1 MRAARPPQASNCAP
15 AGGSAAAKPLAWAG
29 DASDASQACP
39 APSGSGA
46 AVSAHRHRRR
56 LVAFTRGGAAVVVLL
71 AAWEYF
77 ARSGVFSPAITPPL
91 GTIAAALGVMV
102 VDGSIFK
109 HTLATMLRVAIGL
122 AIALAIAIPLGM
134 LMGRHALWERILR
147 PPLAVLMPIPSLAWV
162 PLVVLWFGIGNVST
176 VLIVVYA
183 STFSLLYNVWM
194 GVRTINPLWIR
205 AASAMNADGPRL
217 FRHVIWPA
225 ALPSII
231 TGIRLAFGRAWIAV
245 IGGEL
250 LASPQWGLGKLIFD
264 AKEFL
269 NADVMLAAL
278 FVIGVLGLFF
288 ERVVFQLLEQATVN
302 KWGMATGARR

>member
-1 MRAARPPQASNCAP
+1 MTAASKQPVIAIAATPVPPA
-15 AGGSAAAKPLAWAG
+15 
-29 DASDASQACP
+29 
-39 APSGSGA
+39 
-46 AVSAHRHRRR
+46 RR
-56 LVAFTRGGAAVVVLL
+56 LRVMPFARGAIAIALLL

-77 ARSGVFSPAITPPL
+77 ARSGTFSQAITPPL
-91 GTIAAALGVMV
+91 ETIVAALVAMIL
-102 VDGSIFK
+102 DGSIFR

-122 AIALAIAIPLGM
+122 SIALAIAIPLGM
-134 LMGRHALWERILR
+134 LMGRHPLWERILR

-162 PLVVLWFGIGNVST
+162 PLVVLWFGIGNVAT

-194 GVRTINPLWIR
+194 GVRTINPLWLR
-205 AASAMNADGPRL
+205 AAQAMDARGARL
-217 FRHVIWPA
+217 FRHVVWPA

-231 TGIRLAFGRAWIAV
+231 TGVRLAFGRAWIAV

-288 ERVVFQLLEQATVN
+288 ERVVFQLLEQVTVN
-302 KWGMATGARR
+302 RWGMATGAGR

>member
-1 MRAARPPQASNCAP
+1 MNVAQQRIAAIEVAELATPRRRPP
-15 AGGSAAAKPLAWAG
+15 
-29 DASDASQACP
+29 
-39 APSGSGA
+39 
-46 AVSAHRHRRR
+46 R
-56 LVAFTRGGAAVVVLL
+56 LVALVRGAIAIAVLL

-77 ARSGVFSPAITPPL
+77 ARSGIFSRAITPPL
-91 GTIAAALGVMV
+91 ETIFSALVAMIA
-102 VDGSIFK
+102 DGSIFK

-122 AIALAIAIPLGM
+122 LIALAVAIPLGM
-134 LMGRHALWERILR
+134 LMGRHPVWERILR

-162 PLVVLWFGIGNVST
+162 PLVVLWFGIGNVAT

-183 STFSLLYNVWM
+183 STFSLLYIVWM
-194 GVRTINPLWIR
+194 GVKTVNPIWVR
-205 AASAMNADGPRL
+205 AAQAMNAQGSRL

-264 AKEFL
+264 AKEYL
-269 NADVMLAAL
+269 NADTMLAAL
-278 FVIGVLGLFF
+278 FVIGIIGLFF
-288 ERVVFQLLEQATVN
+288 ERVVFQLLERATVN
-302 KWGMATGARR
+302 RWGMASGARR

>member
-1 MRAARPPQASNCAP
+1 MTVASRQRLAPIDAAFAR
-15 AGGSAAAKPLAWAG
+15 
-29 DASDASQACP
+29 
-39 APSGSGA
+39 
-46 AVSAHRHRRR
+46 VTRRRR
-56 LVAFTRGGAAVVVLL
+56 LWLVPFVRGAVAIGILL

-77 ARSGVFSPAITPPL
+77 ARSGIFSQAITPPL
-91 GTIAAALGVMV
+91 ETIAAALVAMIA
-102 VDGSIFK
+102 DGSIFR

-134 LMGRHALWERILR
+134 LMGRHPLWERILR

-194 GVRTINPLWIR
+194 GVRTINPLWVR
-205 AASAMNADGPRL
+205 AAQAMNAHGARL
-217 FRHVIWPA
+217 FRHVVWPA

-288 ERVVFQLLEQATVN
+288 ERVVFQWLEQATVN
-302 KWGMATGARR
+302 RWGMASGARR

>member
-1 MRAARPPQASNCAP
+1 MTAASSHQRLAPIEARA
-15 AGGSAAAKPLAWAG
+15 SAA
-29 DASDASQACP
+29 SRRRRVRVV
-39 APSGSGA
+39 A
-46 AVSAHRHRRR
+46 AV
-56 LVAFTRGGAAVVVLL
+56 RGAIAIAILL

-77 ARSGVFSPAITPPL
+77 ARSGIFSRAITPPL
-91 GTIAAALGVMV
+91 ETILAALLAMIA
-102 VDGSIFK
+102 DGSIFK
-109 HTLATMLRVAIGL
+109 HTLATMLRVAVGL

-134 LMGRHALWERILR
+134 LMGRHALWERMLR

-162 PLVVLWFGIGNVST
+162 PLVVLWFGIGNVAT

-194 GVRTINPLWIR
+194 GVKTINPLWVR
-205 AASAMNADGPRL
+205 AAQAMNADGTRL
-217 FRHVIWPA
+217 FSHVIWPA

-278 FVIGVLGLFF
+278 LVIGVLGLFF
-288 ERVVFQLLEQATVN
+288 ERVVFQLLERATVN
-302 KWGMATGARR
+302 KWGMAAGAGQ

>member
-1 MRAARPPQASNCAP
+1 MSV
-15 AGGSAAAKPLAWAG
+15 
-29 DASDASQACP
+29 ASQQRL
-39 APSGSGA
+39 APLRIAPVVPSP
-46 AVSAHRHRRR
+46 RRPVR
-56 LVAFTRGGAAVVVLL
+56 LVALIRGAIAIAVLL

-77 ARSGVFSPAITPPL
+77 ARSGIFSRAITPPL
-91 GTIAAALGVMV
+91 ETIAAALVAMIA
-102 VDGSIFK
+102 DGSIFK
-109 HTLATMLRVAIGL
+109 HTLATMLRVAVGL

-134 LMGRHALWERILR
+134 LMGRYPIWERILR
-147 PPLAVLMPIPSLAWV
+147 APVAVLMPIPSLAWV
-162 PLVVLWFGIGNVST
+162 PLVVLWFGIGNVAT

-183 STFSLLYNVWM
+183 CTFSLLYNVWM
-194 GVRTINPLWIR
+194 GVKTINPLWVR
-205 AASAMNADGPRL
+205 AAQVMNASGTRL
-217 FRHVIWPA
+217 FRHVVWPA

-269 NADVMLAAL
+269 NADTMLAAL

-288 ERVVFQLLEQATVN
+288 ERVVFQLLEQATVHR
-302 KWGMATGARR
+302 WGMSTARR

>member
-1 MRAARPPQASNCAP
+1 MNVASPRLAPMAATPAASP
-15 AGGSAAAKPLAWAG
+15 
-29 DASDASQACP
+29 
-39 APSGSGA
+39 
-46 AVSAHRHRRR
+46 RRR
-56 LVAFTRGGAAVVVLL
+56 SRRIVPMLRGAITIALLL

-77 ARSGVFSPAITPPL
+77 ARSGIFSRAITPPL
-91 GTIAAALGVMV
+91 ETIAVALVSMIA
-102 VDGSIFK
+102 DGSIFR

-134 LMGRHALWERILR
+134 LMGRYALWERILR
-147 PPLAVLMPIPSLAWV
+147 PAVAVLMPIPSLAWV
-162 PLVVLWFGIGNVST
+162 PLVVLWFGIGNVAT

-194 GVRTINPLWIR
+194 GVKTINPIWVR
-205 AASAMNADGPRL
+205 AAQVMNAHGWRL

-269 NADVMLAAL
+269 NADTMLAAL

-288 ERVVFQLLEQATVN
+288 ERVVFQLLERATVN
-302 KWGMATGARR
+302 RWGMASGARR

>member
-1 MRAARPPQASNCAP
+1 MPETAASRPGFAPVEVPAVAASRRAHVRS
-15 AGGSAAAKPLAWAG
+15 LRFVR
-29 DASDASQACP
+29 
-39 APSGSGA
+39 GA
-46 AVSAHRHRRR
+46 IAVA
-56 LVAFTRGGAAVVVLL
+56 VLL

-77 ARSGVFSPAITPPL
+77 ARSGFFSQAITPPL
-91 GTIAAALGVMV
+91 ETIAAALVAMIA
-102 VDGSIFK
+102 DGSIFK
-109 HTLATMLRVAIGL
+109 HTLATMLRVAVGL
-122 AIALAIAIPLGM
+122 AIALGIAIPLGM
-134 LMGRHALWERILR
+134 LMGRHPLWERILR

-162 PLVVLWFGIGNVST
+162 PLVVLWFGIGNVAT

-194 GVRTINPLWIR
+194 GVKTINLLWVR
-205 AASAMNADGPRL
+205 AAQAMNAGRTRL
-217 FRHVIWPA
+217 FTHVIWPA

-264 AKEFL
+264 AKEYL

-278 FVIGVLGLFF
+278 FVIGVIGLFF
-288 ERVVFQLLEQATVN
+288 ERVVFQWLEHATVN
-302 KWGMATGARR
+302 RWGMASGGRP

>member
-1 MRAARPPQASNCAP
+1 MNVAQQRIAAIEVAELATPRRRPP
-15 AGGSAAAKPLAWAG
+15 
-29 DASDASQACP
+29 
-39 APSGSGA
+39 
-46 AVSAHRHRRR
+46 R
-56 LVAFTRGGAAVVVLL
+56 LVALVRGAIAIAVLL

-77 ARSGVFSPAITPPL
+77 ARSGIFSRAITPPL
-91 GTIAAALGVMV
+91 ETIFSALVAMIA
-102 VDGSIFK
+102 DGSIFK

-122 AIALAIAIPLGM
+122 LIALAVAIPLGM
-134 LMGRHALWERILR
+134 LMGRHPVWERILR

-162 PLVVLWFGIGNVST
+162 PLVVLWFGIGNVAT

-194 GVRTINPLWIR
+194 GVKTVNPIWVR
-205 AASAMNADGPRL
+205 AAQAMNAQGSRL

-264 AKEFL
+264 AKEYL
-269 NADVMLAAL
+269 NADTMLAAL
-278 FVIGVLGLFF
+278 FVIGIIGLFF
-288 ERVVFQLLEQATVN
+288 ERVVFQLLERATVN
-302 KWGMATGARR
+302 RWGMASGARR

>member
-1 MRAARPPQASNCAP
+1 MNVAQPRIAPIEATQVRTPRRKPARVVA
-15 AGGSAAAKPLAWAG
+15 LVR
-29 DASDASQACP
+29 
-39 APSGSGA
+39 GA
-46 AVSAHRHRRR
+46 IAIA
-56 LVAFTRGGAAVVVLL
+56 VLL

-77 ARSGVFSPAITPPL
+77 ARSGIFSRAITPPL
-91 GTIAAALGVMV
+91 ETIFAALVAMIA
-102 VDGSIFK
+102 DGSIFK

-122 AIALAIAIPLGM
+122 GIALGIAIPLGM
-134 LMGRHALWERILR
+134 LMGRYPLWERILR
-147 PPLAVLMPIPSLAWV
+147 PPVAVLMPIPSLAWV
-162 PLVVLWFGIGNVST
+162 PLVVLWFGIGNVAT

-194 GVRTINPLWIR
+194 GVKTINPIWVR
-205 AASAMNADGPRL
+205 AAQVMNAEGGRL
-217 FRHVIWPA
+217 FRHVVWPA

-231 TGIRLAFGRAWIAV
+231 TGVRLAFGRAWIAV

-269 NADVMLAAL
+269 NADTMLAAL

-288 ERVVFQLLEQATVN
+288 ERVVFQFLEQATVHR
-302 KWGMATGARR
+302 WGMASGERR

>member
-1 MRAARPPQASNCAP
+1 MT
-15 AGGSAAAKPLAWAG
+15 
-29 DASDASQACP
+29 
-39 APSGSGA
+39 
-46 AVSAHRHRRR
+46 AVSRQPVVAIAAMPPLPARR
-56 LVAFTRGGAAVVVLL
+56 LRVVPFARGVIAIALLL

-77 ARSGVFSPAITPPL
+77 ARSGIFSQAITPPL
-91 GTIAAALGVMV
+91 ETIVAALVAMIA
-102 VDGSIFK
+102 DGSIFR

-134 LMGRHALWERILR
+134 LMGRHPLWERILR

-162 PLVVLWFGIGNVST
+162 PLVVLWFGIGNVAT

-194 GVRTINPLWIR
+194 GVRTINPLWLR
-205 AASAMNADGPRL
+205 AAQAMNARGVRL
-217 FRHVIWPA
+217 FRHVVWPA

-231 TGIRLAFGRAWIAV
+231 TGVRLAFGRAWIAV

-278 FVIGVLGLFF
+278 LVIGVLGLFF
-288 ERVVFQLLEQATVN
+288 ERVVFQLLEQVTVN
-302 KWGMATGARR
+302 RWGMATGAGR

>member
-1 MRAARPPQASNCAP
+1 VSV
-15 AGGSAAAKPLAWAG
+15 
-29 DASDASQACP
+29 ASQQI
-39 APSGSGA
+39 A
-46 AVSAHRHRRR
+46 AIEPKANATVRPRRR
-56 LVAFTRGGAAVVVLL
+56 RVVPFVRGALAIAVLL

-77 ARSGVFSPAITPPL
+77 ARSGIFSQAITPPL
-91 GTIAAALGVMV
+91 ETIASALIAMV
-102 VDGSIFK
+102 ADGSIFK
-109 HTLATMLRVAIGL
+109 HTLATMLRVAVGL
-122 AIALAIAIPLGM
+122 VIALAIAIPLGM
-134 LMGRHALWERILR
+134 LMGRHPTWERILR

-162 PLVVLWFGIGNVST
+162 PLVVLWFGIGNVAT

-194 GVRTINPLWIR
+194 GVKTINSIWVR
-205 AASAMNADGPRL
+205 AAQAMNAERTRL
-217 FRHVIWPA
+217 FTHVIWPA

-264 AKEFL
+264 AKEYL

-278 FVIGVLGLFF
+278 VVIGVIGLFF
-288 ERVVFQLLEQATVN
+288 ERVVFQLLERATVN
-302 KWGMATGARR
+302 RWGMASGGQR

>member
-1 MRAARPPQASNCAP
+1 MTV
-15 AGGSAAAKPLAWAG
+15 
-29 DASDASQACP
+29 ASQQV
-39 APSGSGA
+39 A
-46 AVSAHRHRRR
+46 AIEPKANATVRSRRR
-56 LVAFTRGGAAVVVLL
+56 RVVPFVRGAIAIAVLL

-77 ARSGVFSPAITPPL
+77 ARSGIFSQAITPPL
-91 GTIAAALGVMV
+91 ETIASALIAMV
-102 VDGSIFK
+102 ADGSIFK

-122 AIALAIAIPLGM
+122 VIALAIAIPLGM
-134 LMGRHALWERILR
+134 LMGRHPTWERILR

-162 PLVVLWFGIGNVST
+162 PLVVLWFGIGNVAT

-194 GVRTINPLWIR
+194 GVKTINSIWVR
-205 AASAMNADGPRL
+205 AAQAMNAERTRL
-217 FRHVIWPA
+217 FTHVIWPA

-264 AKEFL
+264 AKEYL

-278 FVIGVLGLFF
+278 VVIGVIGLFF
-288 ERVVFQLLEQATVN
+288 ERVVFQLLERATVN
-302 KWGMATGARR
+302 RWGMASGARR

>member
-1 MRAARPPQASNCAP
+1 M
-15 AGGSAAAKPLAWAG
+15 
-29 DASDASQACP
+29 
-39 APSGSGA
+39 
-46 AVSAHRHRRR
+46 
-56 LVAFTRGGAAVVVLL
+56 
-71 AAWEYF
+71 
-77 ARSGVFSPAITPPL
+77 
-91 GTIAAALGVMV
+91 IA
-102 VDGSIFK
+102 DGSIFR

-134 LMGRHALWERILR
+134 LMGRYALWERILR
-147 PPLAVLMPIPSLAWV
+147 PAVAVLMPIPSLAWV
-162 PLVVLWFGIGNVST
+162 PLVVLWFGIGNVAT

-194 GVRTINPLWIR
+194 GVKTINPIWVR
-205 AASAMNADGPRL
+205 AAQVMNAHGWRL

-269 NADVMLAAL
+269 NADTMLAAL

-288 ERVVFQLLEQATVN
+288 ERVVFQLLERATVN
-302 KWGMATGARR
+302 RWGMASGARR

>member
-1 MRAARPPQASNCAP
+1 MT
-15 AGGSAAAKPLAWAG
+15 
-29 DASDASQACP
+29 
-39 APSGSGA
+39 
-46 AVSAHRHRRR
+46 AVSKQPGVVIAATSVSPARR
-56 LVAFTRGGAAVVVLL
+56 LRVVPFVRGAIAIALLL

-77 ARSGVFSPAITPPL
+77 ARSGIFSQAITPPL
-91 GTIAAALGVMV
+91 ETIVAALVAMIA
-102 VDGSIFK
+102 DGSIFR

-134 LMGRHALWERILR
+134 LMGRHPLWERILR

-162 PLVVLWFGIGNVST
+162 PLVVLWFGIGNVAT

-183 STFSLLYNVWM
+183 STFSLLYNVWT
-194 GVRTINPLWIR
+194 GVRTINPLWLR
-205 AASAMNADGPRL
+205 AAQAMNARGARL
-217 FRHVIWPA
+217 FRHVVWPA

-231 TGIRLAFGRAWIAV
+231 TGVRLAFGRAWIAV

-288 ERVVFQLLEQATVN
+288 ERVVFQLLEQVTVN
-302 KWGMATGARR
+302 RWGMSTGDGR

>member
-1 MRAARPPQASNCAP
+1 MTSAS
-15 AGGSAAAKPLAWAG
+15 
-29 DASDASQACP
+29 SQQ
-39 APSGSGA
+39 
-46 AVSAHRHRRR
+46 R
-56 LVAFTRGGAAVVVLL
+56 LVAIEAKASTAPRRHRARLVAVVRGAIAIAILL

-77 ARSGVFSPAITPPL
+77 ARSGIFSQAITPPL
-91 GTIAAALGVMV
+91 EAIFAALVAMIA
-102 VDGSIFK
+102 DGSIFK
-109 HTLATMLRVAIGL
+109 HTLATMLRVAAGL
-122 AIALAIAIPLGM
+122 AIALTIAIPLGM
-134 LMGRHALWERILR
+134 LMGRHALCERILR
-147 PPLAVLMPIPSLAWV
+147 PALAVLMPIPSLAWV
-162 PLVVLWFGIGNVST
+162 PLVVLWFGIGNVAT

-194 GVRTINPLWIR
+194 GVKTINPLWLR
-205 AASAMNADGPRL
+205 AAQAMNADGTRL
-217 FRHVIWPA
+217 FSHVIWPA

-288 ERVVFQLLEQATVN
+288 ERVVFQFLERTTVN
-302 KWGMATGARR
+302 KWGMATGADQ

>member
-1 MRAARPPQASNCAP
+1 MTAVSRQPVVAITAT
-15 AGGSAAAKPLAWAG
+15 
-29 DASDASQACP
+29 
-39 APSGSGA
+39 APSPARRMRVVPFARGA
-46 AVSAHRHRRR
+46 IAIA
-56 LVAFTRGGAAVVVLL
+56 LLL
-71 AAWEYF
+71 AAGEYF
-77 ARSGVFSPAITPPL
+77 ARSGIFSQAITPPL
-91 GTIAAALGVMV
+91 ETIVAALFAMIA
-102 VDGSIFK
+102 DGSIFR

-122 AIALAIAIPLGM
+122 TIALAIAIPLGM
-134 LMGRHALWERILR
+134 LMGRHPLWERILR

-162 PLVVLWFGIGNVST
+162 PLVVLWFGIGNVAT

-194 GVRTINPLWIR
+194 GVRTINPLWLR
-205 AASAMNADGPRL
+205 AAHAMNARGARL
-217 FRHVIWPA
+217 FRHVVWPA

-231 TGIRLAFGRAWIAV
+231 TGVRLAFGRAWIAV

-278 FVIGVLGLFF
+278 LVIGLLGLFF
-288 ERVVFQLLEQATVN
+288 ERVVFQLLEQVTVN
-302 KWGMATGARR
+302 RWGMATGAGR

>member
-1 MRAARPPQASNCAP
+1 MSRQPVVAIAAMPPLP
-15 AGGSAAAKPLAWAG
+15 A
-29 DASDASQACP
+29 
-39 APSGSGA
+39 
-46 AVSAHRHRRR
+46 RR
-56 LVAFTRGGAAVVVLL
+56 LRVVPFARGVIAIALLL

-77 ARSGVFSPAITPPL
+77 ARSGIFSQAITPPL
-91 GTIAAALGVMV
+91 ETIVAALVAMIA
-102 VDGSIFK
+102 DGSIFR

-134 LMGRHALWERILR
+134 LMGRHPLWERILR

-162 PLVVLWFGIGNVST
+162 PLVVLWFGIGNVAT

-194 GVRTINPLWIR
+194 GVRTINPLWLR
-205 AASAMNADGPRL
+205 AAQAMNARGVRL
-217 FRHVIWPA
+217 FRHVVWPA

-231 TGIRLAFGRAWIAV
+231 TGVRLAFGRAWIAV

-278 FVIGVLGLFF
+278 LVIGVLGLFF
-288 ERVVFQLLEQATVN
+288 ERVVFQLLEQVTVN
-302 KWGMATGARR
+302 RWGMATGAGR

>member
-1 MRAARPPQASNCAP
+1 MT
-15 AGGSAAAKPLAWAG
+15 
-29 DASDASQACP
+29 
-39 APSGSGA
+39 
-46 AVSAHRHRRR
+46 AVSRQPVVAIAAMPPSPARRVR
-56 LVAFTRGGAAVVVLL
+56 VVPFARGVIAIALLL

-77 ARSGVFSPAITPPL
+77 ARSGIFSQAITPPL
-91 GTIAAALGVMV
+91 ETIVAALVAMIA
-102 VDGSIFK
+102 DGSIFR

-122 AIALAIAIPLGM
+122 AIALAIAIPIGM
-134 LMGRHALWERILR
+134 LMGRHPLWARILR

-162 PLVVLWFGIGNVST
+162 PLVVLWFGIGNVAT

-194 GVRTINPLWIR
+194 GVRTINPLWLR
-205 AASAMNADGPRL
+205 AAQAMNARGVRL
-217 FRHVIWPA
+217 FRHVVWPA

-231 TGIRLAFGRAWIAV
+231 TGVRLAFGRAWIAV

-278 FVIGVLGLFF
+278 LVIGLLGLFF
-288 ERVVFQLLEQATVN
+288 ERVVFQLLEQVTVN
-302 KWGMATGARR
+302 RWGMATGAGR

>member
-1 MRAARPPQASNCAP
+1 MT
-15 AGGSAAAKPLAWAG
+15 
-29 DASDASQACP
+29 
-39 APSGSGA
+39 
-46 AVSAHRHRRR
+46 AVSRQPVVAIAATPPSPARRMR
-56 LVAFTRGGAAVVVLL
+56 VVPFARGAIAIALLL

-77 ARSGVFSPAITPPL
+77 ARSGIFSQAITPPL
-91 GTIAAALGVMV
+91 ETIVAALVAMIA
-102 VDGSIFK
+102 DGSIFR

-134 LMGRHALWERILR
+134 LMGRHPLWERILR

-162 PLVVLWFGIGNVST
+162 PLVVLWFGIGNVAT

-194 GVRTINPLWIR
+194 GVRTINPLWLR
-205 AASAMNADGPRL
+205 AAQAMNARGVRL
-217 FRHVIWPA
+217 FRHVVWPA

-231 TGIRLAFGRAWIAV
+231 TGVRLAFGRAWIAV

-278 FVIGVLGLFF
+278 LVIGLLGLFF
-288 ERVVFQLLEQATVN
+288 ERVVFQLLEQVTVN
-302 KWGMATGARR
+302 RWGMATGAGR

>member
-1 MRAARPPQASNCAP
+1 MT
-15 AGGSAAAKPLAWAG
+15 
-29 DASDASQACP
+29 
-39 APSGSGA
+39 
-46 AVSAHRHRRR
+46 AVSRQPVVAIAATPPLPARRMR
-56 LVAFTRGGAAVVVLL
+56 VVPFARGVIAIALLL

-77 ARSGVFSPAITPPL
+77 ARSGIFSQAITPPL
-91 GTIAAALGVMV
+91 ETIVAALVAMIA
-102 VDGSIFK
+102 DGSIFR

-122 AIALAIAIPLGM
+122 AIALAIAIPIGM
-134 LMGRHALWERILR
+134 LMGRHPLWERILR

-162 PLVVLWFGIGNVST
+162 PLVVLWFGIGNVAT

-194 GVRTINPLWIR
+194 GVRTINPLWLR
-205 AASAMNADGPRL
+205 AAQAMNARGVRL
-217 FRHVIWPA
+217 FRHVVWPA

-231 TGIRLAFGRAWIAV
+231 TGVRLAFGRAWIAV

-278 FVIGVLGLFF
+278 LVIGLLGLFF
-288 ERVVFQLLEQATVN
+288 ERVVFQLLEQLTVN
-302 KWGMATGARR
+302 RWGMATGAGR

>member
-1 MRAARPPQASNCAP
+1 MTAASQERLAPIEAP
-15 AGGSAAAKPLAWAG
+15 AV
-29 DASDASQACP
+29 ASP
-39 APSGSGA
+39 
-46 AVSAHRHRRR
+46 RRR
-56 LVAFTRGGAAVVVLL
+56 RIRLVPFMRGAVAIAILL

-77 ARSGVFSPAITPPL
+77 ARSGYFSQAITPPL
-91 GTIAAALGVMV
+91 ETIAAALGVMIA
-102 VDGSIFK
+102 DGTIFK
-109 HTLATMLRVAIGL
+109 HTLATMLRVAVGL

-134 LMGRHALWERILR
+134 LMGRHSLSERVLR

-194 GVRTINPLWIR
+194 GVKTINPLWVR
-205 AASAMNADGPRL
+205 AAQAMNADGARL
-217 FRHVIWPA
+217 FRHVVWPA

-231 TGIRLAFGRAWIAV
+231 TGIRVAFGRAWIAV

-288 ERVVFQLLEQATVN
+288 ERVVFQWLEQATVN
-302 KWGMATGARR
+302 RWGMASGARR

>member
-1 MRAARPPQASNCAP
+1 MTTASQQRLAPIDAKPAP
-15 AGGSAAAKPLAWAG
+15 AP
-29 DASDASQACP
+29 
-39 APSGSGA
+39 
-46 AVSAHRHRRR
+46 RRR
-56 LVAFTRGGAAVVVLL
+56 RMRLVVFIRGAVAIALL
-71 AAWEYF
+71 LVAWEYF
-77 ARSGVFSPAITPPL
+77 ARSGIFSKAITPPL
-91 GTIAAALGVMV
+91 ETIAAALVAMIT
-102 VDGSIFK
+102 DGSIFR

-122 AIALAIAIPLGM
+122 AIALAVAIPLGM

-147 PPLAVLMPIPSLAWV
+147 PPVAVLMPIPSLAWV

-194 GVRTINPLWIR
+194 GVRTINPLWVR
-205 AASAMNADGPRL
+205 AAQAMNADGARL
-217 FRHVIWPA
+217 FRQVIWPA

-278 FVIGVLGLFF
+278 FVIGALGLFF

-302 KWGMATGARR
+302 RWGMATGSRR

>member
-1 MRAARPPQASNCAP
+1 MTAVSRQPVAAIAP
-15 AGGSAAAKPLAWAG
+15 A
-29 DASDASQACP
+29 ASLPPRRVRVVPFAR
-39 APSGSGA
+39 GA
-46 AVSAHRHRRR
+46 IAIA
-56 LVAFTRGGAAVVVLL
+56 LLL

-77 ARSGVFSPAITPPL
+77 ARSGIFSQAITPPL
-91 GTIAAALGVMV
+91 ETIGAALVAMIA
-102 VDGSIFK
+102 DGSIFR

-122 AIALAIAIPLGM
+122 AIALAIATPLGM
-134 LMGRHALWERILR
+134 LMGRHPLWERILR

-162 PLVVLWFGIGNVST
+162 PLVVLWFGIGNVAT

-183 STFSLLYNVWM
+183 STFSLLFNVWM
-194 GVRTINPLWIR
+194 GVRTINPLWLQ
-205 AASAMNADGPRL
+205 AAQAMNARGARL
-217 FRHVIWPA
+217 FRHVVWPA

-231 TGIRLAFGRAWIAV
+231 TGVRLAFGRAWIAV

-278 FVIGVLGLFF
+278 LVIGVLGLFF

-302 KWGMATGARR
+302 RWGMAAGAGQ